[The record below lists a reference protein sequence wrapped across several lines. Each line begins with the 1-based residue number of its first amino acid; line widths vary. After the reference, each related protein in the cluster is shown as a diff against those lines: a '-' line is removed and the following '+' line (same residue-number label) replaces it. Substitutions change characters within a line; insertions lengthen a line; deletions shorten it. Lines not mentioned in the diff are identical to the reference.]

1 MHRKLI
7 VVGLALLFLL
17 GTVPLSQANPYAK
30 EQREMTLLESLEDLL
45 HRQAALLTSF
55 ESMIRDGLT
64 RGLSF
69 DEVMGLMYSF
79 EALLKGQEERIRTFE
94 DLIARDGA
102 TLKLLFSLEAL
113 LHEQCDLKFSFED
126 LIQRV
131 GATEGLLKSFE
142 ALIRSDAD
150 LVHRFGQLITR
161 VRDHIDARHLAKLLF
176 SFEDLL
182 HCQDELIARFEA
194 QLEGKGKRSHQDYAP
209 HKRDH
214 HKDAEVYWTP
224 RAESSYDHRIKAE
237 VADVWMEDEG
247 RGKALIVVRN
257 DSGKAVSD
265 VSLVARTVSKYE
277 IGALRGSYTHEVFR
291 QSLDGLEPGGSAR
304 YEVSFTTLPEDE
316 FLTVQVEL
324 VAGE

>member
-7 VVGLALLFLL
+7 VVALALAFLL
-17 GTVPLSQANPYAK
+17 GTVPLSQANPYGK
-30 EQREMTLLESLEDLL
+30 EQRGMTLLESLEDLL
-45 HRQAALLTSF
+45 HRQAALLMSF
-55 ESMIRDGLT
+55 ESMIRDGLM
-64 RGLSF
+64 RGLSY

-94 DLIARDGA
+94 ELIARDGA

-150 LVHRFGQLITR
+150 LVYRFG
-161 VRDHIDARHLAKLLF
+161 
-176 SFEDLL
+176 
-182 HCQDELIARFEA
+182 ELIARFEA
-194 QLEGKGKRSHQDYAP
+194 QLMGTGKPAHKDYGP
-209 HKRDH
+209 HKRDG

-224 RAESSYDHRIKAE
+224 KAESSYDHRVKAE
-237 VADVWMEDEG
+237 VADIWMDGEG

-257 DSGKAVSD
+257 DSDRTVRD

-277 IGALRGSYTHEVFR
+277 IGALRGSYTHEFFR